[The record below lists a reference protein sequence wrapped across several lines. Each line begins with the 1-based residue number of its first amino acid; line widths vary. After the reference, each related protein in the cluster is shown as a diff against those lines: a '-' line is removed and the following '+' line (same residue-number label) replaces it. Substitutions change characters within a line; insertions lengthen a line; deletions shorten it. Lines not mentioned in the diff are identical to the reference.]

1 MNVQVTKHSPGALVS
16 PACSLGVSGL
26 IIQRRGTAG
35 QLLWDTGGLQ
45 VADANRWRPS
55 RWEESRAWLEVAL
68 LFVSQVP
75 PEVSAPGIYLEGVRS
90 LDLIHFFLVQSDG
103 FWRLDFKVFS
113 IKNSSPRV
121 EFGFNPSPSS
131 RWFFCLTGA
140 PASAGSAAPAGGTL
154 MAP

>member
-1 MNVQVTKHSPGALVS
+1 MFRSPSTVQKPSSPPLVPWAS
-16 PACSLGVSGL
+16 VGL
-26 IIQRRGTAG
+26 SFKDGNSR

-45 VADANRWRPS
+45 VAVANRSRPS
-55 RWEESRAWLEVAL
+55 RWEESSAWLEVAL
-68 LFVSQVP
+68 LFISQVP

-113 IKNSSPRV
+113 IKNSPPRV
-121 EFGFNPSPSS
+121 EFGFHPNPSS

-140 PASAGSAAPAGGTL
+140 PASVESAASAEGTL